1 MKRKFILNIVNF
13 FKIIVKEYVNKCNL
27 NFNIICFDC
36 FDYIVEFVC

>member
-13 FKIIVKEYVNKCNL
+13 FKIIVKEYVSNL

-36 FDYIVEFVC
+36 FDYIVEFVCQY